1 MQLRDDPSIS
11 LRILTALSLAV
22 PKGSNGL
29 ERRFLEPFAQR
40 LWGRY
45 PALADLEEL
54 LESLVVHGA
63 VRPRLGPADMAFLHR
78 FGVLRADVQRV
89 GDHLQTADGRQ
100 IEANLADEAA
110 FQQIMAHCL
119 GHMLQGGILTHGAS
133 SWAR

>member
-1 MQLRDDPSIS
+1 MCIRDS
-11 LRILTALSLAV
+11 
-22 PKGSNGL
+22 SNGL

-40 LWGRY
+40 IWGNY
-45 PALADLEEL
+45 PALAYLEEL

-100 IEANLADEAA
+100 IEANLADEAD
-110 FQQIMAHCL
+110 FQRIMAHCL